1 MCVTLAGGVPKIY
14 YTPQQLLC
22 PSPSSRHSG
31 FITCVESGLIR
42 VWRDDEPETVS
53 GLGRGGFVWL
63 GGLSAGA
70 VVCVPCASR

>member
-1 MCVTLAGGVPKIY
+1 MAGGVPKIY
-14 YTPQQLLC
+14 Y
-22 PSPSSRHSG
+22 SPPTTFVSVPPPRHSG

-63 GGLSAGA
+63 GGLSTGA